1 MHSQIVHNGCLGPIE
16 ACLSPGQVGLL
27 TGWGVFTTLRI
38 YAGVP
43 FAFEQH
49 WERMSRDA
57 RRLRVQLEFDP
68 EQIRQQLLQLI
79 AANGAREAAAR
90 LSFVRNR
97 GGLWSVETGRETDS
111 LLFTADLPPWPSS
124 ARLTVSPQAR
134 HAASPLASAKMLSWV
149 DNLAT
154 LEEVRELGFDETV
167 LLNERSEVTECTG
180 ANLFTVRQGR
190 LLTPPLDS
198 GCLPG
203 VTRCIVLEVGSQL
216 GLETREQVLRLDD
229 LRTADEVFLSSTTRE
244 LMPVRKVDG
253 SPLPERGPVTARL
266 QTAFQ
271 AYVRNY
277 VESHQRVPAQA

>member
-1 MHSQIVHNGCLGPIE
+1 MHSRIVHNGVLRPME

-38 YAGVP
+38 YGGVP
-43 FAFEQH
+43 FAFELH
-49 WERMSRDA
+49 WERVSHDA
-57 RRLRVQLEFDP
+57 QRLRMQLDFEP

-79 AANGAREAAAR
+79 AANSAREAAAR

-97 GGLWSVETGRETDS
+97 AGMWSVETGCGTDY
-111 LLFTADLPPWPSS
+111 LLFTAELPSWPSS
-124 ARLTVSPQAR
+124 ARLTVSPHAR
-134 HAASPLASAKMLSWV
+134 HAASALAGAKMLSWV
-149 DNLAT
+149 ANVAT
-154 LEEVRELGFDETV
+154 LEEVRERGFDETA
-167 LLNERSEVTECTG
+167 LLNERGEVSECTA
-180 ANLFTVRQGR
+180 ANLFAVRQGK
-190 LLTPPLDS
+190 LLTPSLDS

-203 VTRCIVLEVGSQL
+203 ITRRIVLKLGPQL
-216 GLETREQVLRLDD
+216 GLETRERVLRLDD

-244 LMPVRKVDG
+244 LMPVRELDG
-253 SPLPERGPVTARL
+253 SPLPQGPVTARL

>member
-1 MHSQIVHNGCLGPIE
+1 MHSRIVHNGVLRPME

-38 YAGVP
+38 YGGVP
-43 FAFEQH
+43 FAFGLH
-49 WERMSRDA
+49 WERVSHDA
-57 RRLRVQLEFDP
+57 QRLRMQLDFEP

-97 GGLWSVETGRETDS
+97 AGMWSVKTGCETDY
-111 LLFTADLPPWPSS
+111 LLFTAELPPWPSS
-124 ARLTVSPQAR
+124 ARLTVSPHAR
-134 HAASPLASAKMLSWV
+134 HAASALAGAKMLSWV
-149 DNLAT
+149 ANVAT
-154 LEEVRELGFDETV
+154 LEEVRERGFDETV
-167 LLNERSEVTECTG
+167 LLNERGEVSECTA
-180 ANLFTVRQGR
+180 ANLFAVRQGK
-190 LLTPPLDS
+190 LLTSSLDS

-203 VTRCIVLEVGSQL
+203 ITRRIVLKLGPQL

-229 LRTADEVFLSSTTRE
+229 LHTADEVFLSSTTRE
-244 LMPVRKVDG
+244 LMPVRELDG
-253 SPLPERGPVTARL
+253 SPLPQGPVTARL

>member
-1 MHSQIVHNGCLGPIE
+1 MHSRIVHNGVLRPIE

-43 FAFEQH
+43 FAFELH
-49 WERMSRDA
+49 WERLSCDA
-57 RRLRVQLEFDP
+57 QRLRMRLDFEP

-79 AANGAREAAAR
+79 TANGASEAAAR

-97 GGLWSVETGRETDS
+97 AGMWSVETGRETDY
-111 LLFTADLPPWPSS
+111 LLFTAELPPWPSS
-124 ARLTVSPQAR
+124 ARLTVSPDSR
-134 HAASPLASAKMLSWV
+134 HAASALAGTKMLSWV
-149 DNLAT
+149 ANVAT
-154 LEEVRELGFDETV
+154 LEEVKERGFDETV
-167 LLNERSEVTECTG
+167 LLNERGEVSECTA
-180 ANLFTVRQGR
+180 ANLFTVRQGK
-190 LLTPPLDS
+190 LLTPSLDS

-203 VTRCIVLEVGSQL
+203 VTRRIVLKLGPQL
-216 GLETREQVLRLDD
+216 GLETREQLLCLED

-244 LMPVRKVDG
+244 LMPVRELGG
-253 SPLPERGPVTARL
+253 SPLPRGPVTARL

-277 VESHQRVPAQA
+277 VESHQRVPAQP